1 MSFIVANRERSA
13 LTWLF
18 HVTEKGRRQLDTS
31 QKYQICLF
39 LSSISFIYQEAHTQL
54 NLFTN
59 FVINCVILNSF
70 RFPFHFFSSC
80 ISFSLGFHQKSIVNY
95 YVYSYIWNQSK
106 SMNDKQFFILI
117 MAKKYD
123 NFFSRVLVSLS
134 LLLNIIHFKAKKSYM
149 NELNTSSYMESQL
162 KASSLILFL
171 IINFFLVASSRV
183 LSIQEIIEKLH

>member
-1 MSFIVANRERSA
+1 MSLNIITEKFHPLPVFVLIFAIMSFMVANREHSA

-18 HVTEKGRRQLDTS
+18 HVTEKGRRQLDIS

-117 MAKKYD
+117 MAK
-123 NFFSRVLVSLS
+123 NM
-134 LLLNIIHFKAKKSYM
+134 II
-149 NELNTSSYMESQL
+149 
-162 KASSLILFL
+162 SSLECLFL
-171 IINFFLVASSRV
+171 FLYF
-183 LSIQEIIEKLH
+183 